1 MIEELKFY
9 KITGGGNDFLLV
21 VDLEDKI
28 PPEAIRSAVPKICHR
43 QLSAGADGFI
53 LLKPS
58 SKAHFRWYF
67 FNSDGSEAEMCG
79 NGGRCAARLAY
90 MLGIAPEELSFET
103 RIGIVKARVNGRNV
117 KIELPPPR
125 DLKVGIRIGF
135 EDKDLVLD
143 FVNTGV
149 PHTVLFVEDLDGLD
163 VKQMGRAIRWHER
176 FSPEGTNVNFV
187 KVESGYIRV
196 RTYERGVEDETLACG
211 TGSIASALIA
221 FLKGHVQSPT
231 KVVPKSGEPLTVYY
245 SYVNGTFRDIALEG
259 EVRLVYEG
267 IFKEALW

>member
-1 MIEELKFY
+1 MIEGLKFY
-9 KITGGGNDFLLV
+9 KMTGGGNDFILI
-21 VDLEDKI
+21 VDPEDKI
-28 PPEAIRSAVPKICHR
+28 PPEAIRPAVPKICHR
-43 QLSAGADGFI
+43 QLSVGADGFI

-67 FNSDGSEAEMCG
+67 FNSDGSEVEMCG

-90 MLGIAPEELSFET
+90 QLGIAPEKLSFET
-103 RIGIVKARVNGRNV
+103 RIGIVKATVNGRNV
-117 KIELPPPR
+117 RIELPPPR
-125 DLKVGIRIGF
+125 DLNVDMKIEI
-135 EDKDLVLD
+135 EDKNLLLD

-149 PHTVLFVEDLDGLD
+149 PHAVLFVEDLDNLN
-163 VKQMGRAIRWHER
+163 VKQIGRAIRWHER

-187 KVESGYIRV
+187 KVESEYIRV

-221 FLKGHVQSPT
+221 FLKGYVQPPT
-231 KVVPKSGEPLTVYY
+231 KVIPKSGEPLTVYY
-245 SYVNGTFRDIALEG
+245 SYINGTFRDIALEG
-259 EVRLVYEG
+259 EVRLVCEG